1 MSSIIGWNTT
11 NRVRAD
17 TAAIEKMINMVW
29 RANKESDSSV
39 DSQFDMRNT
48 WKIQIKLE
56 TKKSFSNWSILF
68 TYTYTV
74 TVNMPKI
81 QRLTGFLV

>member
-1 MSSIIGWNTT
+1 MSSIIGLNTT

-39 DSQFDMRNT
+39 DSQFDIWST
-48 WKIQIKLE
+48 WKI
-56 TKKSFSNWSILF
+56 
-68 TYTYTV
+68 
-74 TVNMPKI
+74 
-81 QRLTGFLV
+81 

>member
-1 MSSIIGWNTT
+1 MSSIIGLNTT

-39 DSQFDMRNT
+39 DSQFDIRNT

-56 TKKSFSNWSILF
+56 TKKSFSN
-68 TYTYTV
+68 
-74 TVNMPKI
+74 
-81 QRLTGFLV
+81 

>member
-1 MSSIIGWNTT
+1 MNVGINMIFTIIGDSVVMSSIIGLNTT

-39 DSQFDMRNT
+39 DSQFD
-48 WKIQIKLE
+48 I
-56 TKKSFSNWSILF
+56 
-68 TYTYTV
+68 
-74 TVNMPKI
+74 
-81 QRLTGFLV
+81 

>member
-1 MSSIIGWNTT
+1 MNVGINMIFTIIGDSIVMSSIIGLNTT

-39 DSQFDMRNT
+39 DSQFD
-48 WKIQIKLE
+48 I
-56 TKKSFSNWSILF
+56 
-68 TYTYTV
+68 
-74 TVNMPKI
+74 
-81 QRLTGFLV
+81 